1 MTRQVHLCSCNRT
14 MPFDATA
21 FASAA
26 ASAGAASVQ
35 SFDAMCQ
42 RELARF
48 GEVIE
53 GDAVV
58 ACTQESRLLGEAASD
73 SPKVSTVRFFNI
85 REKAGWSKDA
95 SFATPKIAALI
106 AEAMLPGGAW
116 LQSKARG
123 GWPCIPRLEALIT
136 RSRHPSRSSKAKSVG
151 AAKTAIGAT

>member
-1 MTRQVHLCSCNRT
+1 MTRQVHLCLCNRT

-26 ASAGAASVQ
+26 TSAGAASVQ

-48 GEVIE
+48 GDVIE

-106 AEAMLPGGAW
+106 AEAMLPEPAPTTQVSYKSGGQTLIIGPMRDALLICSFW
-116 LQSKARG
+116 Y
-123 GWPCIPRLEALIT
+123 RLFYF
-136 RSRHPSRSSKAKSVG
+136 K
-151 AAKTAIGAT
+151 